1 MDCLGCPAPDEPPEA
16 RQQVLCDSPR
26 ARTVAPSDSVWETRQ
41 SDVAHQAV
49 APHNYPSSGVDRRV
63 PRLSRKEIR
72 WNDCRPRPS
81 ARHLC
86 LPFCNAS
93 IFAKPGHGRRSR
105 FLVPSLILL
114 FVLLSQDQRQAVLAV
129 SDHDDLRI
137 HAFGQ
142 VLGSLYS
149 LPLEQSRA
157 DALSHDLLEIA
168 NGCPEIGFN
177 QYGQVIGP
185 DFLIDLGR
193 LLRIEVVNEGGVK
206 IHDQTFGRGYA
217 GRFLDLLRPNR
228 ELMIY
233 LEGIHQ
239 VNAFGQNLSGDTPEQ
254 RKYADIA
261 RFNSRYRR
269 EQ

>member
-1 MDCLGCPAPDEPPEA
+1 MDCLGCPALDEPPEA

-149 LPLEQSRA
+149 LPLEKSRA

-168 NGCPEIGFN
+168 NTSRFDPFAFCLLLFFLQPEVHGKRFLLRLLLGFN
-177 QYGQVIGP
+177 RCFERGGQLNVP
-185 DFLIDLGR
+185 QQDALYKDAAR
-193 LLRIEVVNEGGVK
+193 
-206 IHDQTFGRGYA
+206 
-217 GRFLDLLRPNR
+217 
-228 ELMIY
+228 
-233 LEGIHQ
+233 
-239 VNAFGQNLSGDTPEQ
+239 PEQ
-254 RKYADIA
+254 I
-261 RFNSRYRR
+261 
-269 EQ
+269 